1 MSGRCCGRVVPSES
15 RTRVADAPGETR
27 GKQGPDGALIEWERY
42 KRIMRQQAPAILQL
56 MLTSFRCC
64 HYMQVPLACSRP
76 AHLRH
81 TPLLPHHHVTCV
93 ASPPT
98 RPLLPAGNYSQQ
110 NKRARDAVADASSL
124 SALVVVSLPPLPSLT
139 CPCTCARPSTS
150 PGSCATPTT
159 FFSRSST

>member
-15 RTRVADAPGETR
+15 CTRVADAPGETR

-76 AHLRH
+76 ARLRH
-81 TPLLPHHHVTCV
+81 TPLLP
-93 ASPPT
+93 PP
-98 RPLLPAGNYSQQ
+98 S
-110 NKRARDAVADASSL
+110 RDMRRQ
-124 SALVVVSLPPLPSLT
+124 PSH
-139 CPCTCARPSTS
+139 
-150 PGSCATPTT
+150 ATPSARRQLLSTKQRG
-159 FFSRSST
+159 SRRGG